1 MTIFIW
7 SHSSG
12 ATHTVTTKKMK
23 NTNTIDQK
31 FSQPDNLQQSSR
43 PEWYIGTNLQ
53 LLPHNLPLRQN
64 KSLFNK
70 LNLVLM
76 ARIHG
81 HCTSAGGRSSG
92 RWRYNCRGTSI
103 KKWRGKGCSAH
114 TGLKGD
120 DRGSAIYTHPPFK
133 RHCKVCLKRISPVQ
147 WHSFNS
153 VSEIAN
159 LSHKIAPKMFFR
171 KKNAMCIHWMYQTSL
186 VHVYTY
192 YIQ

>member
-1 MTIFIW
+1 
-7 SHSSG
+7 
-12 ATHTVTTKKMK
+12 MK
-23 NTNTIDQK
+23 NTN
-31 FSQPDNLQQSSR
+31 QPKHYPPKSLSTRQPLIVLKL
-43 PEWYIGTNLQ
+43 PEWYIATNWQ
-53 LLPHNLPLRQN
+53 LLSHNLPLRQN

-76 ARIHG
+76 ARIHSR
-81 HCTSAGGRSSG
+81 CTSAGGRSGG
-92 RWRYNCRGTSI
+92 RWRYNWVQRYSI